1 MLRGAPVFLALILAI
16 PSCVRGQAP
25 ASDQQKNS
33 TSQPSAQ
40 EEQKAKSG
48 DPSVFVLKSPEPPS
62 SQAPVA
68 PLLRAV
74 DLEKR
79 SKLDP
84 QTRMHLV
91 SLLDAEFAHVRKSLP
106 LGDRSLV
113 IDAEGRVTPNDQN
126 LFQLS
131 QMHGTAAKP
140 GDKVQITN
148 VTFRDKSI
156 FFAINGGPKKKGHWY
171 DHVSIGVGGA
181 GGEISPTDSSKNQ
194 PTGAGLT
201 LEFGKPIPEM
211 TGDELKK
218 LLSPV
223 LDFTSKSAA
232 EVFSESMPPKV
243 REAIKNHE
251 VLVGMNRDMVIM
263 AKDRPD
269 QKVREKDENGKDYED
284 WIYGR
289 APQDV
294 TFVRLIGDEVTQVT
308 IAKVGRQPIVK
319 TEKEVD
325 VKDGTVSL
333 AALKA
338 SSSPQDVSQ
347 QPDQPQQPAKR
358 PTLKREGE
366 EGADPGL
373 KPPVPGGQSQLPPKP
388 DEPEWGTKGN
398 RPSQDPPKPE
408 DTPKP
413 GEPSKPPQ

>member
-1 MLRGAPVFLALILAI
+1 MLRGAPVLLALTLAL
-16 PSCVRGQAP
+16 PSLVWSQAP
-25 ASDQQKNS
+25 ANDKQKDSTDSTSQTPGQDQQK
-33 TSQPSAQ
+33 
-40 EEQKAKSG
+40 AKTG
-48 DPSVFVLKSPEPPS
+48 DSSVFVLKAPEPPP
-62 SQAPVA
+62 SQPVVA

-79 SKLDP
+79 DKLDP
-84 QTRMHLV
+84 KTRMHLV
-91 SLLDAEFAHVRKSLP
+91 SLLDAEFAHVRKTLP
-106 LGDRSLV
+106 LGDKTMV
-113 IDAEGRVTPNDQN
+113 IDPQGRVTPNEQN
-126 LFQLS
+126 LFQLA
-131 QMHGTAAKP
+131 QVHGIAAKL

-156 FFAINGGPKKKGHWY
+156 FFAINGGPKKHGHWY
-171 DHVSIGVGGA
+171 DHVSIGVGGS
-181 GGEISPTDSSKNQ
+181 GGEVSPIDSSKNQ
-194 PTGAGLT
+194 ATGAGLT
-201 LEFGKPIPEM
+201 LEFSKQIPEM

-243 REAIKNHE
+243 REAMKKHE

-269 QKVREKDENGKDYED
+269 QKVREKDASGKDYED

-289 APQDV
+289 APQEV
-294 TFVRLIGDEVTQVT
+294 TFVRLVGDEVTQVK
-308 IAKVGRQPIVK
+308 IAKVGGQLVVK

-338 SSSPQDVSQ
+338 SNSPQDVSQ
-347 QPDQPQQPAKR
+347 QPDQPQQPARR

-366 EGADPGL
+366 EGGPDPAL
-373 KPPVPGGQSQLPPKP
+373 QPTPGGQPQLPPKP
-388 DEPEWGTKGN
+388 DEPEWGTGDK
-398 RPSQDPPKPE
+398 RPPQNPPQDPPKP
-408 DTPKP
+408 
-413 GEPSKPPQ
+413 PQ

>member
-1 MLRGAPVFLALILAI
+1 
-16 PSCVRGQAP
+16 
-25 ASDQQKNS
+25 
-33 TSQPSAQ
+33 
-40 EEQKAKSG
+40 
-48 DPSVFVLKSPEPPS
+48 
-62 SQAPVA
+62 
-68 PLLRAV
+68 
-74 DLEKR
+74 
-79 SKLDP
+79 
-84 QTRMHLV
+84 MHLIT
-91 SLLDAEFAHVRKSLP
+91 LLDAEFAHVRKSLP
-106 LGDRSLV
+106 LGDKSLV
-113 IDAEGRVTPNDQN
+113 IDAEGRVTPSDQN

-131 QMHGTAAKP
+131 QLHGMAAKP

-156 FFAINGGPKKKGHWY
+156 FFAINGGPKKHGHWY

-181 GGEISPTDSSKNQ
+181 GGEVSPTDSSKNQ
-194 PTGAGLT
+194 ATGAGLT
-201 LEFGKPIPEM
+201 LEFAKQIPEM

-269 QKVREKDENGKDYED
+269 QKVREKDPSGKDYED
-284 WIYGR
+284 WIYGK
-289 APQDV
+289 PPKEM
-294 TFVRLIGDEVTQVT
+294 TFVRFVGDEVIQVK
-308 IAKVGRQPIVK
+308 IAKVGGQMITK

-338 SSSPQDVSQ
+338 STSPQDVSSQ
-347 QPDQPQQPAKR
+347 TDQPQQPAKR

-366 EGADPGL
+366 GDPGL
-373 KPPVPGGQSQLPPKP
+373 QPPVSGAGGQAQLPSKP

-398 RPSQDPPKPE
+398 RPPQQDPPKPE
-408 DTPKP
+408 DPP
-413 GEPSKPPQ
+413 KPPQP